1 MNRRQYMG
9 WALFLIAS
17 LSFLGGIIGGFLG
30 IGVLDRILF
39 PGSISRDVILQESSV
54 IIDVVDKLE
63 PSVVS
68 ISSEAAPT
76 QDIFG
81 REFEGRSGAGTG
93 IIISKD
99 GLILTN
105 KHVVP
110 VDSEIS
116 VTLSDG
122 QLVEDAVVIDRDPFN
137 DIAYLKI
144 ETDEELEPA
153 ELGDSDQVVT
163 GQRVIAIGNVLG
175 QFSNSVTSGIISA
188 IGRPVLATDRT
199 GTEVE
204 QLQGLLQTDAAIN
217 PGNSGGPLV
226 NIQGQVIG
234 INTAVAGNAEN
245 IGFAIP
251 INQVKA
257 GIASIEEEG
266 RLIRPYLGVRYIN
279 IDSAVAR
286 DEDLDVS
293 DGALLIGSSSQP
305 AILPGSPAE
314 EAGLLEGDI
323 IVAVDG
329 QDIDRKSPLGVK
341 LSRYRAGETIE
352 LAILRDGEEL
362 DIDVTLEE
370 APEDLF

>member
-1 MNRRQYMG
+1 M
-9 WALFLIAS
+9 
-17 LSFLGGIIGGFLG
+17 
-30 IGVLDRILF
+30 
-39 PGSISRDVILQESSV
+39 
-54 IIDVVDKLE
+54 
-63 PSVVS
+63 
-68 ISSEAAPT
+68 
-76 QDIFG
+76 
-81 REFEGRSGAGTG
+81 
-93 IIISKD
+93 
-99 GLILTN
+99 
-105 KHVVP
+105 
-110 VDSEIS
+110 
-116 VTLSDG
+116 
-122 QLVEDAVVIDRDPFN
+122 
-137 DIAYLKI
+137 
-144 ETDEELEPA
+144 
-153 ELGDSDQVVT
+153 
-163 GQRVIAIGNVLG
+163 LG

-293 DGALLIGSSSQP
+293 DGALLIGSRSQP